1 MRLIEKIWFAPQRVN
16 YGLASLFTLLLLPFS
31 GLFYLLSTSRRYLY
45 QLGLLKVVE
54 VSKPVIVVG
63 NISVGGNG
71 KTPLVLWLIEQCKLL
86 GLTVGVL
93 SRGYGGNAEN
103 HPLLLDESTTAVQAG
118 DEPVM
123 IYKRTGVAVVVGSDR
138 VASAEKLIAQGCNI
152 IISDDGLQ
160 HYRLGRAV
168 EIAVIDG
175 KRGFGNS
182 LLMPAGPLREGL
194 WRLKTVDHVIV
205 NGETALDFSKL
216 ATILMNLQ
224 ARTIV
229 NILSKEQLSIDEFL
243 QKVTNDHHEVNAIAG
258 IGAPQRFFDTLV
270 SSKMNIN
277 QQKAFVDHYAY
288 QADDFTDFTHT
299 KNKNKNKTPLVMTE
313 KDAVKCVGF
322 AKNNWW
328 YLPVDAQFDEKQIT
342 PLLTQLVALKN
353 KTHF

>member
-1 MRLIEKIWFAPQRVN
+1 MRLIEKIWFAPQKVN
-16 YGLASLFTLLLLPFS
+16 YGLAPLFTLLLLPFS
-31 GLFYLLSTSRRYLY
+31 GLFYLLSTIRRYLY
-45 QLGLLKVVE
+45 HLGLLKVIE

-71 KTPLVLWLIEQCKLL
+71 KTPLVLWLIEQCRLL

-93 SRGYGGNAEN
+93 SRGYGGNADN
-103 HPLLLDESTTAVQAG
+103 YPLLLDENTTATQAG
-118 DEPVM
+118 DEPIM

-138 VASAEKLIAQGCNI
+138 VASAEKLIAQGCDI

-194 WRLKTVDHVIV
+194 WRLKTVEYVIV
-205 NGETALDFSKL
+205 NGESLLNFAQHQPITMSLVAKM
-216 ATILMNLQ
+216 IINLK
-224 ARTIV
+224 T
-229 NILSKEQLSIDEFL
+229 KEQLSIDEFL
-243 QKVTNDHHEVNAIAG
+243 LKKTNQYNEVNAIAG

-270 SSKMNIN
+270 SYKMNIN

-288 QADDFTDFTHT
+288 QAGDFTND
-299 KNKNKNKTPLVMTE
+299 KNETPLVMTE
-313 KDAVKCVGF
+313 KDAVKCMSF
-322 AKNNWW
+322 ANDNWW
-328 YLPVDAQFDEKQIT
+328 YLPVDAHFDEQQT
-342 PLLTQLVALKN
+342 TTLLTQLVVLKN
-353 KTHF
+353 KIHF